1 MNTRLTLSA
10 VAAATALFFVAPEA
24 HAQAKSNITD
34 DPNSSSCTQE
44 CADAGYTWA
53 EANTPTEDSECAAAA
68 NADFAAGCAH
78 WLEEQRE
85 AAAPPPEDP
94 DAQAAAA
101 EADAAADQANQAAEQ
116 AADQAADAADQA
128 ADAADAADAAADAA
142 DAADAAQ
149 SDDNPP
155 PPPTNQ

>member
-85 AAAPPPEDP
+85 AAAPPPEEP
-94 DAQAAAA
+94 EAA
-101 EADAAADQANQAAEQ
+101 EAG
-116 AADQAADAADQA
+116 ADQA

-142 DAADAAQ
+142 DAAQ

-155 PPPTNQ
+155 PPTNQ

>member
-85 AAAPPPEDP
+85 AAAPPPVEP
-94 DAQAAAA
+94 
-101 EADAAADQANQAAEQ
+101 E
-116 AADQAADAADQA
+116 AADAADQA

-142 DAADAAQ
+142 DAAQ